1 MILIFYLFVAYSIL
15 HIEKIINNVI
25 IKKGGNMFGRWK
37 YLILAVFAFITIA
50 CGIMIPFVNINYDN
64 SKYLPAD
71 NKIKE
76 GLDLLESEFGSS
88 GYLLVM
94 VEGVAN
100 AERINELKELL
111 SVDDVNHVD
120 YRVKDDKV
128 LMQVVL
134 AESDYSARTQEAIGD
149 IVKRLD
155 EAGYNY
161 YMSGQSYLTYYF
173 NQMVKK
179 QLPRILLII
188 IPIVFLILT
197 LMTTSFIEP
206 ALFAVVTGVAIVL
219 GMGTNIIFPEISY
232 LTYAVSPVLQLAL
245 CMDYSIIMFSRYR
258 HYRKQ
263 NLSRNE
269 ALTKAWKTSLVPV
282 LASSLTTVAGF
293 VAIMFMKY
301 RIGADVGLVLA
312 KAILFSLITVIFMLP
327 ALIILFDKLI
337 EKTSHRSFFSLL
349 KKDRGGLKAGY
360 NKYIFRS
367 RFVVPALAL
376 VIIGVAFFLQLN
388 TKYIYSDT
396 APTYDLKEIKESR
409 DNIKDNFGL
418 SNQAVILIK
427 RDRDIAPLLTGLEE
441 LRYEGENY
449 ITSVFAY
456 TKQYTKEELKH
467 YLKDYEID
475 DATLNLLFNYVNGS
489 APAKTTVSFEE
500 IAALIDIAPGFE
512 TELSAGEMASA
523 LSGFIDAEAEDL
535 SAAYEIMGVER
546 TSVVALVG
554 FFAGSY
560 TLSESVSLIGDLVSP
575 EELAAVYQDMGATEL
590 TLAEITGYYNSLFA
604 SDYNK
609 NEMFFILKGMAS
621 ADELARI
628 YAFAEKDAMTVKELI
643 FVFTAPYDEG
653 TMKML
658 LPEVAGEKISAAF
671 GALAAAGKLSGD
683 GKITLGEFAGF
694 LIENYAAGLTEEEIS
709 LLRGKTEKLSEMAGF
724 VEKIATIERIY
735 PLASSASAFDL
746 SLLNQIS
753 AIDREAITSQFMSEG
768 YQRVILTVDLEDE
781 SETSFGFFTEL
792 ENLLEEEEGEYY
804 LISST
809 ATIMA
814 IKESSSRD
822 HIVTLAISVGLIFL
836 IIALSFKS
844 IFVPLLLIV
853 VIQGAIFINMAIAN
867 VAGTRIIFLGYLIV
881 NCIQLGATI
890 DYGILY
896 TDRYL
901 SHRGKSSRAESV
913 ANATSEALPT
923 IMTSGLILFC
933 AGMVLSAV
941 SGIPV
946 VALMGRLIG
955 VGGLISVAMIL
966 FVLPQTLLLADR
978 VLLKKGAN

>member
-100 AERINELKELL
+100 AERINELKELI
-111 SVDDVNHVD
+111 SVDDVNHID

-376 VIIGVAFFLQLN
+376 VIICVAFFLQLN

-427 RDRDIAPLLTGLEE
+427 RDRDIVPLLTGLEE

-489 APAKTTVSFEE
+489 APEKTTVSFKE
-500 IAALIDIAPGFE
+500 IAALIDVTLGFE
-512 TELSAGEMASA
+512 TEL
-523 LSGFIDAEAEDL
+523 
-535 SAAYEIMGVER
+535 
-546 TSVVALVG
+546 
-554 FFAGSY
+554 
-560 TLSESVSLIGDLVSP
+560 
-575 EELAAVYQDMGATEL
+575 
-590 TLAEITGYYNSLFA
+590 
-604 SDYNK
+604 
-609 NEMFFILKGMAS
+609 
-621 ADELARI
+621 
-628 YAFAEKDAMTVKELI
+628 
-643 FVFTAPYDEG
+643 
-653 TMKML
+653 
-658 LPEVAGEKISAAF
+658 
-671 GALAAAGKLSGD
+671 
-683 GKITLGEFAGF
+683 
-694 LIENYAAGLTEEEIS
+694 
-709 LLRGKTEKLSEMAGF
+709 
-724 VEKIATIERIY
+724 
-735 PLASSASAFDL
+735 
-746 SLLNQIS
+746 S

-768 YQRVILTVDLEDE
+768 YQRVVLTVDLEDE

-792 ENLLEEEEGEYY
+792 ENLLEEEAGEYY

-844 IFVPLLLIV
+844 LFAPLLLIV

>member
-100 AERINELKELL
+100 AERINELKELI
-111 SVDDVNHVD
+111 SDDDVNHID

-245 CMDYSIIMFSRYR
+245 CMDYSIIMLSRYR

-427 RDRDIAPLLTGLEE
+427 RDRDIVPLLTGLEE

-512 TELSAGEMASA
+512 TELSA
-523 LSGFIDAEAEDL
+523 
-535 SAAYEIMGVER
+535 
-546 TSVVALVG
+546 
-554 FFAGSY
+554 
-560 TLSESVSLIGDLVSP
+560 
-575 EELAAVYQDMGATEL
+575 
-590 TLAEITGYYNSLFA
+590 
-604 SDYNK
+604 
-609 NEMFFILKGMAS
+609 
-621 ADELARI
+621 
-628 YAFAEKDAMTVKELI
+628 
-643 FVFTAPYDEG
+643 
-653 TMKML
+653 
-658 LPEVAGEKISAAF
+658 
-671 GALAAAGKLSGD
+671 
-683 GKITLGEFAGF
+683 
-694 LIENYAAGLTEEEIS
+694 
-709 LLRGKTEKLSEMAGF
+709 
-724 VEKIATIERIY
+724 
-735 PLASSASAFDL
+735 
-746 SLLNQIS
+746 
-753 AIDREAITSQFMSEG
+753 IDREAITSQFMSEG
-768 YQRVILTVDLEDE
+768 YQRVVLTVDLEDE
-781 SETSFGFFTEL
+781 SETSFGFFAEL
-792 ENLLEEEEGEYY
+792 ENLLEEEAGEYY

-978 VLLKKGAN
+978 VLLKKGAK

>member
-1 MILIFYLFVAYSIL
+1 
-15 HIEKIINNVI
+15 
-25 IKKGGNMFGRWK
+25 MFGRWK

-100 AERINELKELL
+100 AERINELKELI
-111 SVDDVNHVD
+111 SVDDVNHID

-376 VIIGVAFFLQLN
+376 VIICVAFFLQLN

-427 RDRDIAPLLTGLEE
+427 RDRDIVPLLTGLEE

-489 APAKTTVSFEE
+489 APEKTTVSFKE
-500 IAALIDIAPGFE
+500 IAALIDVTLGFE
-512 TELSAGEMASA
+512 TEL
-523 LSGFIDAEAEDL
+523 
-535 SAAYEIMGVER
+535 
-546 TSVVALVG
+546 
-554 FFAGSY
+554 
-560 TLSESVSLIGDLVSP
+560 
-575 EELAAVYQDMGATEL
+575 
-590 TLAEITGYYNSLFA
+590 
-604 SDYNK
+604 
-609 NEMFFILKGMAS
+609 
-621 ADELARI
+621 
-628 YAFAEKDAMTVKELI
+628 
-643 FVFTAPYDEG
+643 
-653 TMKML
+653 
-658 LPEVAGEKISAAF
+658 
-671 GALAAAGKLSGD
+671 
-683 GKITLGEFAGF
+683 
-694 LIENYAAGLTEEEIS
+694 
-709 LLRGKTEKLSEMAGF
+709 
-724 VEKIATIERIY
+724 
-735 PLASSASAFDL
+735 
-746 SLLNQIS
+746 S

-768 YQRVILTVDLEDE
+768 YQRVVLTVDLEDE

-792 ENLLEEEEGEYY
+792 ENLLEEEAGEYY

-844 IFVPLLLIV
+844 LFVPLLLIV

>member
-100 AERINELKELL
+100 AERINELKELI
-111 SVDDVNHVD
+111 SVDDVNHID

-427 RDRDIAPLLTGLEE
+427 RDRDIVPLLTGLEE

-512 TELSAGEMASA
+512 TELSA
-523 LSGFIDAEAEDL
+523 
-535 SAAYEIMGVER
+535 
-546 TSVVALVG
+546 
-554 FFAGSY
+554 
-560 TLSESVSLIGDLVSP
+560 
-575 EELAAVYQDMGATEL
+575 
-590 TLAEITGYYNSLFA
+590 
-604 SDYNK
+604 
-609 NEMFFILKGMAS
+609 
-621 ADELARI
+621 
-628 YAFAEKDAMTVKELI
+628 
-643 FVFTAPYDEG
+643 
-653 TMKML
+653 
-658 LPEVAGEKISAAF
+658 
-671 GALAAAGKLSGD
+671 
-683 GKITLGEFAGF
+683 
-694 LIENYAAGLTEEEIS
+694 
-709 LLRGKTEKLSEMAGF
+709 
-724 VEKIATIERIY
+724 
-735 PLASSASAFDL
+735 
-746 SLLNQIS
+746 
-753 AIDREAITSQFMSEG
+753 IDREAITSQFMSEG
-768 YQRVILTVDLEDE
+768 YQRVVLTVDLEDE
-781 SETSFGFFTEL
+781 SETSFGFFAEL
-792 ENLLEEEEGEYY
+792 ENLLEEEAGEYY

-978 VLLKKGAN
+978 VLLKKGAK

>member
-1 MILIFYLFVAYSIL
+1 
-15 HIEKIINNVI
+15 
-25 IKKGGNMFGRWK
+25 MFGRWK

-111 SVDDVNHVD
+111 SVDDVNHID

-418 SNQAVILIK
+418 SNQVVILIK
-427 RDRDIAPLLTGLEE
+427 RDRDIVPLLTGLEE

-489 APAKTTVSFEE
+489 APAKTTVSFKE

-512 TELSAGEMASA
+512 TEL
-523 LSGFIDAEAEDL
+523 
-535 SAAYEIMGVER
+535 
-546 TSVVALVG
+546 
-554 FFAGSY
+554 
-560 TLSESVSLIGDLVSP
+560 
-575 EELAAVYQDMGATEL
+575 
-590 TLAEITGYYNSLFA
+590 
-604 SDYNK
+604 
-609 NEMFFILKGMAS
+609 
-621 ADELARI
+621 
-628 YAFAEKDAMTVKELI
+628 
-643 FVFTAPYDEG
+643 
-653 TMKML
+653 
-658 LPEVAGEKISAAF
+658 
-671 GALAAAGKLSGD
+671 
-683 GKITLGEFAGF
+683 
-694 LIENYAAGLTEEEIS
+694 
-709 LLRGKTEKLSEMAGF
+709 
-724 VEKIATIERIY
+724 
-735 PLASSASAFDL
+735 
-746 SLLNQIS
+746 S

-768 YQRVILTVDLEDE
+768 YQRVVLTVDLEDE
-781 SETSFGFFTEL
+781 SETSFGFFAEL
-792 ENLLEEEEGEYY
+792 ENLLEEEAGEYY

-978 VLLKKGAN
+978 VLLKKGAK